1 MRPIRGFFADF
12 LVPAEAW
19 ACVGQK
25 CGMHKKVSRWVMKRL
40 VLLLGSGWALIY
52 VTNHVLLPSTPS
64 KTKPEVAT
72 APEPI
77 SADRRIDSWG
87 AYLPQFGSEPDAHRP
102 PPPSHLRQPRE
113 VAALQG
119 DAAKSNNETSS
130 TNSAKTIPQ
139 VRTGTTLGRLDS
151 PPGLKPLGAPL
162 RKAKKARVPATNKGQ
177 VAQAT
182 TDQNPG
188 WRTGS
193 ERKHRGVGLFMF
205 APPGF

>member
-1 MRPIRGFFADF
+1 
-12 LVPAEAW
+12 
-19 ACVGQK
+19 
-25 CGMHKKVSRWVMKRL
+25 MKRL
-40 VLLLGSGWALIY
+40 ILLLGSGWALIY
-52 VTNHVLLPSTPS
+52 VTNHVLLPRTPS
-64 KTKPEVAT
+64 NTKTEVAT
-72 APEPI
+72 APELI
-77 SADRRIDSWG
+77 STDRRIDSWG

-102 PPPSHLRQPRE
+102 TPPSHLGQPRE

-119 DAAKSNNETSS
+119 DAEKSNNETSS
-130 TNSAKTIPQ
+130 TNSAKTSQQ
-139 VRTGTTLGRLDS
+139 VRTETTFGRLDS
-151 PPGLKPLGAPL
+151 PPALKQPGGPL

>member
-1 MRPIRGFFADF
+1 
-12 LVPAEAW
+12 
-19 ACVGQK
+19 
-25 CGMHKKVSRWVMKRL
+25 MKRL
-40 VLLLGSGWALIY
+40 ILLLGIGWALIY
-52 VTNHVLLPSTPS
+52 VINHMLLPSMPLNT
-64 KTKPEVAT
+64 KTEVAT

-77 SADRRIDSWG
+77 STDRRIDSWG
-87 AYLPQFGSEPDAHRP
+87 AYLPQLGSVPDAHP
-102 PPPSHLRQPRE
+102 PTRPSHLRQPRE

-119 DAAKSNNETSS
+119 DAEKSDNETSS
-130 TNSAKTIPQ
+130 TNSAKT
-139 VRTGTTLGRLDS
+139 TGTTLGRLDTS
-151 PPGLKPLGAPL
+151 PALKQPGAPL
-162 RKAKKARVPATNKGQ
+162 RKAKKTRVPPANKGQ